1 MSVSRSDIRRSP
13 TTASPADGDMKIS
26 GGYPRPPSGDPR
38 PRPRRPWARSPL
50 ARTRAPTASGRT
62 EDLGTMSDEAFY
74 GILLLLSAVSAGYV
88 LSHLA
93 VERLSRRTIVVAD
106 VQYVVLGV
114 VLGPL
119 LGLIDTERAHD
130 LRPVLS
136 LGGAALGMLAGLR
149 LRETEGDWVPSIM
162 IALATVGMV
171 IGVPLAVLS
180 GIVGYDIMD
189 GGAWTGAVIAAGV
202 VALMTT
208 ESTVRAMTTFLGAR
222 GPGGPR
228 AAGVATQTT
237 ALAILGYGLLF
248 ALVPSGTELQMRSP
262 LVAIEALGIEI
273 AGGALLGLLF
283 AASVYRKLDDR
294 VLLAVL
300 VGTIFLAAGIA
311 RTTHVSAIF
320 VSFVAGVTFSAASR
334 RAPEVTRMLGNI
346 KRPFVITLFFF
357 AGLEWVSGPAWT
369 FALVPAYLVLRWAG
383 RRLGGVVGK
392 RLSPHRYDYSAA
404 VLPAG
409 GLTVA
414 FMLGMRL
421 SFSELPGLRE
431 TYGALLVAV
440 VLTDLGA
447 LRAIRR
453 WIIDV
458 DDVPPAG
465 RERRGASRARCGP

>member
-1 MSVSRSDIRRSP
+1 
-13 TTASPADGDMKIS
+13 
-26 GGYPRPPSGDPR
+26 
-38 PRPRRPWARSPL
+38 
-50 ARTRAPTASGRT
+50 
-62 EDLGTMSDEAFY
+62 MSDEAFY
-74 GILLLLSAVSAGYV
+74 GILLLFSAVSAGYV

-93 VERLSRRTIVVAD
+93 VERLSRRRIVVAD

-149 LRETEGDWVPSIM
+149 LRETKGDWVPSVV
-162 IALATVGMV
+162 IAVTTALTV
-171 IGVPLAVLS
+171 IGLPLAVLS
-180 GIVGYDIMD
+180 GLGYDILA
-189 GGAWTGAVIAAGV
+189 GEAWTGAVIGAGV

-222 GPGGPR
+222 GLGGPR

-237 ALAILGYGLLF
+237 ALAIVGYGLLF
-248 ALVPSGTELQMRSP
+248 ALMPSGSELQMRSP
-262 LVAIEALGIEI
+262 LVALEAMGIEV
-273 AGGALLGLLF
+273 ASGVLLGLLF

-320 VSFVAGVTFSAASR
+320 VSFVAGVTFSATSR
-334 RAPEVTRMLGNI
+334 RAPEVTRMLGGI
-346 KRPFVITLFFF
+346 KRPFVMTLFFF

-383 RRLGGVVGK
+383 RRLGGLVGK
-392 RLSPHRYDYSAA
+392 RLSPHGYDYSAA

-409 GLTVA
+409 GLAVA
-414 FMLGMRL
+414 LMLGMRL
-421 SFSELPGLRE
+421 SFPELPGLRDA
-431 TYGALLVAV
+431 YGALLVAV

-465 RERRGASRARCGP
+465 RERRGGFDLGATS

>member
-1 MSVSRSDIRRSP
+1 
-13 TTASPADGDMKIS
+13 
-26 GGYPRPPSGDPR
+26 
-38 PRPRRPWARSPL
+38 
-50 ARTRAPTASGRT
+50 
-62 EDLGTMSDEAFY
+62 MSDEAFY
-74 GILLLLSAVSAGYV
+74 GIILLLSAVSAGYL

-93 VERLSRRTIVVAD
+93 VERLSRRTIVVPD

-119 LGLIDTERAHD
+119 LGLIDTDRAHD

-149 LRETEGDWVPSIM
+149 LRETQGDWAPSIS
-162 IALATVGMV
+162 IALATGAMV
-171 IGVPLAVLS
+171 IGLPLAVLS
-180 GIVGYDIMD
+180 GLGYDVQD
-189 GGAWTGAVIAAGV
+189 GTAWTGAVIGAGV

-208 ESTVRAMTTFLGAR
+208 ESTVRAMTSFLGAR
-222 GPGGPR
+222 GPGGSR

-237 ALAILGYGLLF
+237 ALAIIGYGILF
-248 ALVPSGTELQMRSP
+248 ALVPSGSELRMRSP
-262 LVAIEALGIEI
+262 LVALEAVGIEI
-273 AGGALLGLLF
+273 AGGILLGVLF
-283 AASVYRKLDDR
+283 AASMYRKLDDR

-320 VSFVAGVTFSAASR
+320 LSFVAGVTFSAASR
-334 RAPEVTRMLGNI
+334 RAADVTRMLSGI
-346 KRPFVITLFFF
+346 KRPFVIALFFF

-369 FALVPAYLVLRWAG
+369 FALVPAYLLLRWAG
-383 RRLGGVVGK
+383 RRLGGVIGK
-392 RLSPHRYDYSAA
+392 RLSPHRHDYSAA

-414 FMLGMRL
+414 FMLGLRL
-421 SFSELPGLRE
+421 SFPDLPGLRE

-447 LRAIRR
+447 VRAIRR
-453 WIIDV
+453 WLIDV

-465 RERRGASRARCGP
+465 RERRGGFDLGVMS

>member
-1 MSVSRSDIRRSP
+1 
-13 TTASPADGDMKIS
+13 
-26 GGYPRPPSGDPR
+26 
-38 PRPRRPWARSPL
+38 
-50 ARTRAPTASGRT
+50 
-62 EDLGTMSDEAFY
+62 MSDEAFY

-93 VERLSRRTIVVAD
+93 VERLSRRMIVVPD

-119 LGLIDTERAHD
+119 FGVIDTERAQD

-149 LRETEGDWVPSIM
+149 LRETAGDWAPSIAM
-162 IALATVGMV
+162 AVATACTV
-171 IGVPLAVLS
+171 IGLPLVLMQ
-180 GIVGYDIMD
+180 GLGYDIMA
-189 GGAWTGAVIAAGV
+189 GEAWTGAVIGAGV

-208 ESTVRAMTTFLGAR
+208 ESTVRAMTAFLGAR
-222 GPGGPR
+222 GSGSSR

-237 ALAILGYGLLF
+237 ALAIVGYGLLF
-248 ALVPSGTELQMRSP
+248 ALVPSDSELRMRSP
-262 LVAIEALGIEI
+262 IVALEALGIEI
-273 AGGALLGLLF
+273 AGGILLGVLF

-334 RAPEVTRMLGNI
+334 RSTEVTRMLGGI
-346 KRPFVITLFFF
+346 KRPFVIVLFFF

-383 RRLGGVVGK
+383 RRIGGLVGK
-392 RLSPHRYDYSAA
+392 RLSPHRFECSAT

-414 FMLGMRL
+414 FMLGLRL
-421 SFSELPGLRE
+421 SFPDLPGLRE

-440 VLTDLGA
+440 VLTDLGSV
-447 LRAIRR
+447 RAIRR

-465 RERRGASRARCGP
+465 RERRGGFDLGAVS

>member
-1 MSVSRSDIRRSP
+1 
-13 TTASPADGDMKIS
+13 
-26 GGYPRPPSGDPR
+26 
-38 PRPRRPWARSPL
+38 
-50 ARTRAPTASGRT
+50 
-62 EDLGTMSDEAFY
+62 MSDEAFY

-119 LGLIDTERAHD
+119 LGLIDTDRAHD

-149 LRETEGDWVPSIM
+149 LRQTQGDWAPSVM
-162 IALATVGMV
+162 MAVTTALMV
-171 IGVPLAVLS
+171 LGLPLVLLS
-180 GIVGYDIMD
+180 GLGYDLMD
-189 GGAWTGAVIAAGV
+189 GGAWTGAVIGAGV

-208 ESTVRAMTTFLGAR
+208 ESTVRAMTTFLGAH

-237 ALAILGYGLLF
+237 ALAIVGYGVLF
-248 ALVPSGTELQMRSP
+248 ALVPDTAELQMRSP
-262 LVAIEALGIEI
+262 LVAIEALGIEV
-273 AGGALLGLLF
+273 AGGVLLGLLF

-334 RAPEVTRMLGNI
+334 RAPEVTQMLGGI
-346 KRPFVITLFFF
+346 KRPFVMVLFFF
-357 AGLEWVSGPAWT
+357 AGLEWVSGPTWT

-383 RRLGGVVGK
+383 RRVGGLLGK
-392 RLSPHRYDYSAA
+392 RLSPHGYDYSAT

-409 GLTVA
+409 GLAVA
-414 FMLGMRL
+414 LMLGMRL
-421 SFSELPGLRE
+421 SFPELPGLRD

-465 RERRGASRARCGP
+465 RERRGGFDLGAMS

>member
-1 MSVSRSDIRRSP
+1 
-13 TTASPADGDMKIS
+13 
-26 GGYPRPPSGDPR
+26 
-38 PRPRRPWARSPL
+38 
-50 ARTRAPTASGRT
+50 
-62 EDLGTMSDEAFY
+62 MSDEAFY

-93 VERLSRRTIVVAD
+93 VERLSRRMIVVPD

-119 LGLIDTERAHD
+119 LGVIDTERAQD

-149 LRETEGDWVPSIM
+149 LRETEGDWAPSIA
-162 IALATVGMV
+162 IAVATACTV
-171 IGVPLAVLS
+171 IGLPLGLMQ
-180 GIVGYDIMD
+180 GLGYDIMHPE
-189 GGAWTGAVIAAGV
+189 AWTGAVIGAGV

-208 ESTVRAMTTFLGAR
+208 ESTVRAMTIFLGAR
-222 GPGGPR
+222 GSGSSR

-237 ALAILGYGLLF
+237 ALAIVGYGLLF
-248 ALVPSGTELQMRSP
+248 ALVPSDAELRMRSP
-262 LVAIEALGIEI
+262 VVALEAMGIEI
-273 AGGALLGLLF
+273 AGGILLGVLF

-334 RAPEVTRMLGNI
+334 RAPEVTRMLGGI
-346 KRPFVITLFFF
+346 KRPFVIVLFFF

-369 FALVPAYLVLRWAG
+369 FALVPAYLLLRWAG
-383 RRLGGVVGK
+383 RRVGGLVGK
-392 RLSPHRYDYSAA
+392 RLSPHRFDYSAT

-414 FMLGMRL
+414 FMLGLRL

-431 TYGALLVAV
+431 AYGPLLVAV

-447 LRAIRR
+447 VRAIRR

-465 RERRGASRARCGP
+465 RERRGGFDLGAMS

>member
-1 MSVSRSDIRRSP
+1 
-13 TTASPADGDMKIS
+13 
-26 GGYPRPPSGDPR
+26 
-38 PRPRRPWARSPL
+38 
-50 ARTRAPTASGRT
+50 
-62 EDLGTMSDEAFY
+62 MSDDAFY

-88 LSHLA
+88 LSHVA
-93 VERLSRRTIVVAD
+93 VERLSRRTLVVAD

-119 LGLIDTERAHD
+119 FGLIDTARAHD

-149 LRETEGDWVPSIM
+149 LRETKGDWVPSVV
-162 IALATVGMV
+162 IALATVCMV
-171 IGVPLAVLS
+171 IGLPLAVMQGL
-180 GIVGYDIMD
+180 GYDVMA
-189 GGAWTGAVIAAGV
+189 GEAWTGAVIGAGV

-208 ESTVRAMTTFLGAR
+208 ESSVRAMTIFLGAR

-237 ALAILGYGLLF
+237 ALAIVGYGLFF
-248 ALVPSGTELQMRSP
+248 ALVPSGSELQMHSAW
-262 LVAIEALGIEI
+262 VALEALGIELV
-273 AGGALLGLLF
+273 GGVLLGLLF

-320 VSFVAGVTFSAASR
+320 VSFTAGVTFSVASR
-334 RAPEVTRMLGNI
+334 RAPEVTQMLGGI

-369 FALVPAYLVLRWAG
+369 FALVPVYLGLRWAG
-383 RRLGGVVGK
+383 RRLGGLVGK
-392 RLSPHRYDYSAA
+392 RLSPHGYDYAAA

-414 FMLGMRL
+414 LMLGLRL
-421 SFSELPGLRE
+421 SFPELPGLRE

-440 VLTDLGA
+440 VITDLGA
-447 LRAIRR
+447 VRAIRR

-465 RERRGASRARCGP
+465 RERRGGFDLGVMS